1 METDADLRNPAISAA
16 YHSQPFPPLDK
27 VTRPTVP
34 TDQAA
39 YYLNRKSQTLR
50 MWACL
55 EKGALRPIRINGRLA
70 WHVDDIRELLD
81 THTSKG
87 GK

>member
-1 METDADLRNPAISAA
+1 METDSNQFKPEIIAA
-16 YHSQPFPPLDK
+16 YHSQPFPPLDE
-27 VTRPTVP
+27 VSRPTVP

-70 WHVDDIRELLD
+70 WHVADIRKLLD
-81 THTSKG
+81 APTSKG
-87 GK
+87 GE